1 MMMMMIFREINAV
14 LLVVVLVL
22 LSITIS
28 HGFVIVPTTT
38 TTIMRPVRSGTAS
51 KFVPQITNG
60 GVLSELSSLDASA
73 DESEAVSEAADND
86 GPSSISTK
94 LKPKEKRVYT
104 MLKELSDS
112 NLPFRIVVV
121 GNGAI
126 LESTNLLG
134 GSPSPSPNS
143 TIMKLNQSPVSG
155 ANIVTF
161 ASEDK
166 SFEFHLM
173 IAKVDK
179 VALIEKDSPIN
190 NGKTMRIIRFINND
204 DGSGSSKSICSLI
217 IATGDDDHADA
228 ANEWFKIMT
237 SKYGSEHT
245 F

>member
-1 MMMMMIFREINAV
+1 
-14 LLVVVLVL
+14 
-22 LSITIS
+22 
-28 HGFVIVPTTT
+28 
-38 TTIMRPVRSGTAS
+38 
-51 KFVPQITNG
+51 
-60 GVLSELSSLDASA
+60 
-73 DESEAVSEAADND
+73 
-86 GPSSISTK
+86 
-94 LKPKEKRVYT
+94 
-104 MLKELSDS
+104 
-112 NLPFRIVVV
+112 
-121 GNGAI
+121 
-126 LESTNLLG
+126 
-134 GSPSPSPNS
+134 
-143 TIMKLNQSPVSG
+143 MKLNQSPVSG